1 MAYELRDG
9 QGSLFPNKKLKE
21 NHPDY
26 RGDVMIGDVL
36 YEMSGWKKV
45 SKTGK
50 AFLSLSVRPKQARAD
65 VSDTPA
71 AKSETPV
78 NPSIDMMD
86 DDIPF

>member
-45 SKTGK
+45 SKSGM
-50 AFLSLSVRPKQARAD
+50 AFVSLSVKPKQARAD
-65 VSDTPA
+65 STDAPA
-71 AKSETPV
+71 AKSEPAV
-78 NPSIDMMD
+78 KPSVDMMD